1 VGTMSRYARCDYCG
15 RLFPPQRV
23 VLFWVHVYTLGNGE
37 DEVVTTGIYCGE
49 PCAEWSDSRA
59 GASR

>member
-1 VGTMSRYARCDYCG
+1 MSRYARCDYCG
-15 RLFPPQRV
+15 RLFPPQQV
-23 VLFWVHVYTLGNGE
+23 VLFWVHIITLDNGE
-37 DEVVTTGIYCGE
+37 DEVVTTGIHCGE